1 VADVTV
7 MLAEPLERL
16 AVGVKVA
23 VLVSPVPLI
32 APSVPPEMVR
42 SPVVPFQAKLV
53 PGSSE
58 KVNVMSAVS
67 PTFSAA
73 IFEVIATLGA
83 SVSIVIEGV
92 VPAEPMFPEVSV

>member
-1 VADVTV
+1 MTV
-7 MLAEPLERL
+7 MLAEPLDKL
-16 AVGVKVA
+16 AVGVNVP

-32 APSVPPEMVR
+32 ALKVPPEIVR

-67 PTFSAA
+67 PTFNVDTL
-73 IFEVIATLGA
+73 EVIATVGA
-83 SVSIVIEGV
+83 SVSIVMEGE
-92 VPAEPMFPEVSV
+92 VPTEPVLPAASE